1 MERTEKQHYEIEKKC
16 KIEFSSIL
24 KRFFNL
30 IREPKTK
37 KKKNHWIVFFFIVD
51 CLLLPQLWKWNMKY
65 WNHRRVVDSYYFKV
79 NFFLYIIFYVWVQTT
94 PLACQNIIF
103 HSSHRSHGLRID
115 CSSTI
120 WIQIWNP
127 FFPKA
132 LSLFLSTS
140 NCILFLNFFLMFQN
154 FRFSPFFIKCSF

>member
-1 MERTEKQHYEIEKKC
+1 MNGTYRETTLWNWKKMQNW
-16 KIEFSSIL
+16 I
-24 KRFFNL
+24 FFNFEE
-30 IREPKTK
+30 IFQFDSWT
-37 KKKNHWIVFFFIVD
+37 VFFFIVD

-140 NCILFLNFFLMFQN
+140 NCILFLNFFFDVSK
-154 FRFSPFFIKCSF
+154 FSV